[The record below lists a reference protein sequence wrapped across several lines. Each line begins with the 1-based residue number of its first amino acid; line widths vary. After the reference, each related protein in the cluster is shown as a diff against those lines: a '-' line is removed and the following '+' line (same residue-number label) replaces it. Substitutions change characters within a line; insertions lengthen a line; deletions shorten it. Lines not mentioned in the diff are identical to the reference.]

1 MGEAQPKVWG
11 TTETLIDH
19 PTNSTHRIFVQPG
32 GYCSMHFHEHK
43 WNAFVVLKG
52 MLTIV
57 LTDGTGGNFDVA
69 YLYPGDVF
77 KVAPGQ
83 RHRFLNESGSTV
95 EALEYYWPE
104 GDTKLGEDIVRFDEG
119 GLRK

>member
-32 GYCSMHFHEHK
+32 GYCSWHFHTKK
-43 WNAFVVLKG
+43 WNAFVVLRG
-52 MLTIV
+52 V
-57 LTDGTGGNFDVA
+57 LTVVAGNTFKF
-69 YLYPGDVF
+69 LRPGDVF
-77 KVAPGQ
+77 EVAPGVN
-83 RHRFLNESGSTV
+83 HRFINETGSTV